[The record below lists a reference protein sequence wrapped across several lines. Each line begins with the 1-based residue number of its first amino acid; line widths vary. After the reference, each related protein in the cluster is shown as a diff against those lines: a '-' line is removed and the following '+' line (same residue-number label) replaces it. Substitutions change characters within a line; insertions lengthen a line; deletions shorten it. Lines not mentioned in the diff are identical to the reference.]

1 MTTMKMK
8 KIMLKKPLKKIR
20 NQMKTIQKRIRK
32 VPNPMMILCEKRKTK
47 KVKQEGLWRINQL
60 QRQKD
65 LSPEKESTPDL
76 NRVLEVG
83 LDLREKGDVIL
94 VQDLDHQIEED
105 QEDQELHHEKEGDL
119 IQRGEED
126 LIQEGE
132 EDLCH
137 AKEDFH
143 IHDPEIDHI
152 HEGTIHA
159 LFLMT
164 ELGVVHYLDNQDL

>member
-1 MTTMKMK
+1 
-8 KIMLKKPLKKIR
+8 
-20 NQMKTIQKRIRK
+20 
-32 VPNPMMILCEKRKTK
+32 MMILCEKRKTK

-143 IHDPEIDHI
+143 IHYPEIDHI

-159 LFLMT
+159 PFLMT